1 MTIKYEKYRILI
13 MKTLLKIIFLSLLLN
28 SPSFSDEK
36 TFDIEGFK
44 LGDSL
49 LNTYTEELLQK
60 NKQDY
65 WKSKKIT
72 PIEFWPPHE
81 STSTYS
87 GFQFMFKTKDKE
99 RKIIGLTA
107 MRDYKDNIEDCFA
120 EKDRL
125 VAEMTNNLTGIK
137 KISKSHTG
145 KHGYDKTGNS
155 SVTVVD
161 FKFKSGAKIAV
172 ACYNWSEKL
181 TKEKGYYDHLRI
193 SLMNKYYI
201 SFLRNAY

>member
-1 MTIKYEKYRILI
+1 MIIQV
-13 MKTLLKIIFLSLLLN
+13 MKNIFVAFIVTVFLN
-28 SPSFSDEK
+28 STAISDEK

-49 LNTYTEELLQK
+49 LITYTEELLQK
-60 NKQDY
+60 NKQNHY
-65 WKSKKIT
+65 KSKKVS
-72 PIEFWPPHE
+72 PIEFYPPQE
-81 STSTYS
+81 ASSTYDALT
-87 GFQFMFKTKDKE
+87 FMFKTRDKK
-99 RKIIGLTA
+99 RKIIGISA
-107 MRDYKDNIEDCFA
+107 DRDYKENIEDCFA

-125 VAEMTNNLTGIK
+125 VGEMTNNLTGIK

>member
-1 MTIKYEKYRILI
+1 MTVKYEKYRILI

-49 LNTYTEELLQK
+49 LDTYTEELLQK

-65 WKSKKIT
+65 WKSKKVT

-87 GFQFMFKTKDKE
+87 GLQFMFKTKDKK
-99 RKIIGLTA
+99 RKIIGIAA
-107 MRDYKDNIEDCFA
+107 MREYRDNIEDCFV
-120 EKDRL
+120 EKDRIA
-125 VAEMTNNLTGIK
+125 AEMTKNLTGIK
-137 KISKSHTG
+137 KVSE
-145 KHGYDKTGNS
+145 GNTFKMRNGNGT
-155 SVTVVD
+155 VTD
-161 FKFKSGAKIAV
+161 MSIKFKSKALIV
-172 ACYNWSEKL
+172 IACYNYSEKIE
-181 TKEKGYYDHLRI
+181 KEKEWYDHLRI
-193 SLMNKYYI
+193 SVRSKSYE
-201 SFLRNAY
+201 SFLKKL

>member
-1 MTIKYEKYRILI
+1 

-49 LNTYTEELLQK
+49 LDTYTEELLQK

-65 WKSKKIT
+65 WKSKKVT

-87 GFQFMFKTKDKE
+87 GLQFMFKTKDKK
-99 RKIIGLTA
+99 RKIIGIAA
-107 MRDYKDNIEDCFA
+107 MREYRDNIEDCFV
-120 EKDRL
+120 EKDRIA
-125 VAEMTNNLTGIK
+125 AEMTKNLTGIK
-137 KISKSHTG
+137 KVSE
-145 KHGYDKTGNS
+145 GNTFKMRNGNGT
-155 SVTVVD
+155 VTD
-161 FKFKSGAKIAV
+161 MSIKFKSKALIV
-172 ACYNWSEKL
+172 IACYNYSEKIE
-181 TKEKGYYDHLRI
+181 KEKEWYDHLRI
-193 SLMNKYYI
+193 SVRSKSYE
-201 SFLRNAY
+201 SFLKKL

>member
-1 MTIKYEKYRILI
+1 

-125 VAEMTNNLTGIK
+125 VAEMTNNLIGVK
-137 KISKSHTG
+137 KISKGRTFKLPDNVG
-145 KHGYDKTGNS
+145 
-155 SVTVVD
+155 SVTD
-161 FKFKSGAKIAV
+161 IFFTFKSKAVIVV
-172 ACYNWSEKL
+172 ACYNYSEKIE
-181 TKEKGYYDHLRI
+181 KEKEWYDHIRI
-193 SLMNKYYI
+193 SVRNKSYA
-201 SFLRNAY
+201 SFLNNL

>member
-1 MTIKYEKYRILI
+1 

-65 WKSKKIT
+65 WKSKKVT

-87 GFQFMFKTKDKE
+87 GLQFMFKTKDKE
-99 RKIIGLTA
+99 RKIIGIAA
-107 MRDYKDNIEDCFA
+107 MREYRDNIEDCFA

-125 VAEMTNNLTGIK
+125 VAEMTKNLTGIK
-137 KISKSHTG
+137 KISKGSTFKMG
-145 KHGYDKTGNS
+145 NGHG
-155 SVTVVD
+155 SVTD
-161 FKFKSGAKIAV
+161 MSIKFKSKSLIV
-172 ACYNWSEKL
+172 IACYNYTEKIE
-181 TKEKGYYDHLRI
+181 KEKEWYDHLRI
-193 SLMNKYYI
+193 SVRNKSYE
-201 SFLRNAY
+201 SFLKKL